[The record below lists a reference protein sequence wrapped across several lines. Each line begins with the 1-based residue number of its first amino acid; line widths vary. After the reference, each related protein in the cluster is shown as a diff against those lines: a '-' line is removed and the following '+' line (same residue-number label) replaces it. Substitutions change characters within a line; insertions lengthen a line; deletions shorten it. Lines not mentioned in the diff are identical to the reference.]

1 MASWLTV
8 LAHQLL
14 LGDIILAIALF
25 LLTSCAACCL
35 LYLCGVRRGAD
46 LGERYVRFAWQL
58 GIVLGLE
65 QAYELVRGQIPRQT
79 PVALLHA
86 YRLLDLEWRHGFFIE
101 SRVERF
107 FLQYQLVMNAIDL
120 FYVAAHLAVT
130 VGMLIWVYARHRS
143 HYPFLRNMLAITTGL
158 ALVAFYVYPTAPPR
172 LLANYG
178 FVDPAQ
184 LHHLVPAGG
193 AQLDSYTYNPY
204 AAMPSLH
211 VAYALVVGWVVVLI
225 HRRRWVRTA
234 GILYPCAMAAAVV
247 ISGNHWVLD
256 VAGAVITVG
265 LAGLLVL
272 GLSACLSL
280 TRGHS
285 PGGNALSRR
294 RRALTVIE

>member
-1 MASWLTV
+1 MASWLLV

-14 LGDIILAIALF
+14 LGDIILAIALV
-25 LLTSCAACCL
+25 LLISCAVYYVL
-35 LYLCGVRRGAD
+35 RLCGLWQGAD
-46 LGERYVRFAWQL
+46 SGQRYARFAWQL
-58 GIVLGLE
+58 GILLGLE
-65 QAYELVRGQIPRQT
+65 QGYELVRGQIPRQT

-107 FLQYQLVMNAIDL
+107 FLHYQLVMNAVDV
-120 FYVAAHLAVT
+120 FYVAAHLVVT
-130 VGMLIWVYARHRS
+130 LGILIWVYARHRS
-143 HYPFLRNMLAITTGL
+143 HYPFLRNVLAVTTAL

-184 LHHLVPAGG
+184 LHHLVPEGG

-211 VAYALVVGWVVVLI
+211 VAYALIVGWVVILVD
-225 HRRRWVRTA
+225 RRLWARA
-234 GILYPCAMAAAVV
+234 LGGLYPCAMAAAVV

-256 VAGAVITVG
+256 VAGAAITVG

-272 GLSACLSL
+272 AMSTCQSMVRGRSL
-280 TRGHS
+280 NGS
-285 PGGNALSRR
+285 LVVRR
-294 RRALTVIE
+294 RRAYTVVE